1 MPALQTHTVEGYS
14 YLRKPT
20 LLGSVWI
27 YFRHQLAWP
36 DVLRWKGSVL
46 LPTLPGVFGMTAM
59 SCLVCLF
66 HLTFQVSISIPV
78 SVLGTVSVALGL
90 LLAFRVNTAY
100 DRYWE
105 GRKLIQTVTATIRNV
120 ARQVW
125 INIPEETERDHLEK
139 MRCVKL
145 LLAFF
150 VATKHHLRHEYGTHY
165 KDLEVLLPPKWEP
178 ASAVKKT
185 EEEHGDK
192 KDKKKK
198 KNKKNK
204 AKGISQATTVMHI
217 ELSDSDGQ
225 EAESRETGN
234 KDKKKKHKKNKHK
247 GGLLKQAPAVLVS
260 LTDSIKPKDHGEYME
275 SDDPTHISN
284 VRRSLIAQ
292 EFPHSDFSHM
302 STAFLKSSMMDSDD
316 EDIHRTVSQEEEQ
329 QANEASRLLD
339 EAVNIP
345 PAKGVVDGEPSTP
358 TVQRAPTYSYGSTH
372 FEIRNRFRNQHRTF
386 RKRHLDHSEFT
397 SEEDLPYQGDSD
409 LSLPL
414 EILFRVALYINQA
427 KAANKIESTLVSVT
441 TNSID
446 ILVNSLTAF
455 ERIVHTPIPK
465 AYNIHLKQAVVLYIF
480 FLPFALVDTLGWLV
494 APIVALV
501 SFTLFGIE
509 AIGAEIE
516 NPFGYDDN
524 DLPLNRY
531 CDELKK
537 EVEYI
542 IYHIPTH
549 STSILLDG
557 Q

>member
-1 MPALQTHTVEGYS
+1 MPPLQTHTVEGYS
-14 YLRKPT
+14 YLKKPT
-20 LLGSVWI
+20 ILGSI
-27 YFRHQLAWP
+27 SLYIKSQLVWP

-46 LPTLPGVFGMTAM
+46 LPTLPGVIGMTAF

-66 HLTFQVSISIPV
+66 HLTFEISISVPV

-125 INIPEETERDHLEK
+125 INIPEETEQDHLEK

-165 KDLEVLLPPKWEP
+165 YDLEVLLPPKWEP
-178 ASAVKKT
+178 ASSA
-185 EEEHGDK
+185 
-192 KDKKKK
+192 
-198 KNKKNK
+198 KKNK
-204 AKGISQATTVMHI
+204 AAVPEGKNMTQTAAKLNINLDDTVQPTVAGRSTSVDAPSAKKRRDFHVF
-217 ELSDSDGQ
+217 
-225 EAESRETGN
+225 
-234 KDKKKKHKKNKHK
+234 DK
-247 GGLLKQAPAVLVS
+247 APAVMVS
-260 LTDSIKPKDHGEYME
+260 LTDSIKPKQHDGYMD
-275 SDDPTHISN
+275 SDDPTHIAN
-284 VRRSLIAQ
+284 VRRSLIQQ
-292 EFPHSDFSHM
+292 EFPNSDFVQA
-302 STAFLKSSMMDSDD
+302 STAQIKSALIGVNSELTIGD
-316 EDIHRTVSQEEEQ
+316 EEEQ
-329 QANEASRLLD
+329 QVSRLLD
-339 EAVNIP
+339 EAVNLP
-345 PAKGVVDGEPSTP
+345 PASAVPDSPRDEDDDDNNHGEGRSRT
-358 TVQRAPTYSYGSTH
+358 TAANVSKMGTKTQAEFH
-372 FEIRNRFRNQHRTF
+372 HIKNRIQNQHQKFKR
-386 RKRHLDHSEFT
+386 RHLDHSEFT

-480 FLPFALVDTLGWLV
+480 FLPFALVDSLAWIV
-494 APIVALV
+494 APVVALV